1 MRFSNRFLTI
11 VLLALAAL
19 TSQTKTTQAQEKD
32 NRPNILFIFSDDHAY
47 QAIGAYDSKVNKT
60 PNLDRIANEGM
71 RFDRAFVTNSICGP
85 SRAVVL
91 TGKYGHLNGFVR
103 NGNTFNGN
111 QQTVSK
117 LLQSAGYETA
127 VIGKWHLKS
136 TPVGFDYYHVLIGQ
150 GPYYNPPMKTTNGP
164 INHVGYTTEIITDE
178 TLKYLKERQDSD
190 KPFFLMYQHK
200 APHRNW
206 QPGPNEINNYNNET
220 IPEPITLFDDY
231 KGRTSA
237 AKNQAMTVKEH
248 LTKYDLKLDPP
259 RNLTPEQLKVWNAAY
274 EKKNAEFEKLNL
286 EGDDLIRW
294 KYQRYVK
301 DYLRCIDSVD
311 KNVGRVLDYLEES
324 GLDENTIV
332 IYTSD
337 QGWYLGDH
345 GWYDKRWMYEES
357 FRTPLMVRW
366 PGKIKPGTVNTDMV
380 MNLDFAQTFLDIAGA
395 KQPEDMQGASMK
407 PVFEGKT
414 PEDWRKSVYY
424 HYYEFPGAHS
434 VAKHNGV
441 RTERYKLI
449 NFYENKEWELF
460 DLKEDPNE
468 LNSVYDD
475 PNYAKIKA
483 ELEIELERLQ
493 EYYKDDGSVVN
504 FGAERAKQQPKQLV
518 RRFRF
523 GDFDNTE
530 RSPHGAAVITD
541 GKQHIFL
548 NPSTNK
554 FNPAYKPITLGGF
567 IHPTAD
573 DGVIAAQ
580 GGEAMGYTMRLKDG
594 KIQFSVR
601 AQGQLFTAV
610 GPAIKLNAWTHVL
623 AVLDRNAKLGFYV
636 DGKRIKTD
644 VKAAFLPS
652 APADG
657 FTLGLD
663 GGSLVDDY
671 GAANGLQGKMADFRL
686 YWGVLEPAD
695 LESWI
700 QPK

>member
-1 MRFSNRFLTI
+1 MRNSKHFF
-11 VLLALAAL
+11 VLATLLL
-19 TSQTKTTQAQEKD
+19 SYSVTKAVEAQDKD
-32 NRPNILFIFSDDHAY
+32 SRPNILFIFSDDHAY
-47 QAIGAYDSKVNKT
+47 QSISAYGSIVNKT

-117 LLQSAGYETA
+117 LLQKAGYQTA

-136 TPVGFDYYHVLIGQ
+136 TPIGFDYYHVLIGQ
-150 GPYYNPPMKTTNGP
+150 GPYYNPPMKTTDGQV
-164 INHVGYTTEIITDE
+164 NHVGYTTEIITDQ
-178 TLKYLKERQDSD
+178 TLKYLKERRDPD

-220 IPEPITLFDDY
+220 IPEPLTLFDDY

-237 AKNQAMTVKEH
+237 ARNQAMTVREH
-248 LTKYDLKLDPP
+248 LTKTDLKLDPP
-259 RNLTPEQLKVWNAAY
+259 NNLTPEQLQVWNAAY
-274 EKKNAEFEKLNL
+274 DKKNAEFEKLNL
-286 EGDDLIRW
+286 EGDALIRW

-324 GLDENTIV
+324 GLAENTIV

-337 QGWYLGDH
+337 QGWYLGEH

-366 PGKIKPGTVNTDMV
+366 PGRVKPGTVNTDMV
-380 MNLDFAQTFLDIAGA
+380 MNLDFAQTFLDIAEA
-395 KQPEDMQGASMK
+395 DQPEDMQGASIK
-407 PVFEGKT
+407 PVLTGNT
-414 PEDWRKSVYY
+414 PDDWRKSVYY

-468 LNSVYDD
+468 LTSVYDD
-475 PNYAKIKA
+475 PAYAKIRKDLEV
-483 ELEIELERLQ
+483 ELKRLQ
-493 EYYKDDGSVVN
+493 EFYKDDGTVIN
-504 FGAERAKQQPKQLV
+504 FGAAKAKNYPTTLA

-523 GDFDNTE
+523 GDFDNSE
-530 RSPHGAAVITD
+530 KSPYGAAVTTG
-541 GKQHIFL
+541 GKTPLFQT
-548 NPSTNK
+548 PSSGK
-554 FNPAYKPITLGGF
+554 FNPEFKPITLGGF
-567 IHPTAD
+567 INPTD
-573 DGVIAAQ
+573 GNGVIAAQ
-580 GGEAMGYTMRLKDG
+580 GGVAMGYTMQLKDG
-594 KIQFSVR
+594 RLSFSIR
-601 AQGQLFTAV
+601 SQGQLYSAS
-610 GPAIKLNAWTHVL
+610 GPEIKLNEWTHVV
-623 AVLDRNAKLGFYV
+623 AVLDRNAKLAFVVNGEKV
-636 DGKRIKTD
+636 QTD
-644 VKAAFLPS
+644 IKAAFLTS

-657 FTLGLD
+657 FTLGAD
-663 GGSLVDDY
+663 GGSFVGDY
-671 GAANGLQGKMADFRL
+671 GQENGLKGKMADFRL
-686 YWGVLEPAD
+686 YWGILD
-695 LESWI
+695 KDTLQSWI
-700 QPK
+700 NRN

>member
-1 MRFSNRFLTI
+1 MRLSKQFL
-11 VLLALAAL
+11 VLTTLLLSVAG
-19 TSQTKTTQAQEKD
+19 TKTVRAQDKD
-32 NRPNILFIFSDDHAY
+32 SRPNILFIFSDDHAY
-47 QAIGAYDSKVNKT
+47 QSISAYGSIVNKT

-117 LLQSAGYETA
+117 LLQKAGYQTA

-136 TPVGFDYYHVLIGQ
+136 TPIGFDYYHVLIGQ
-150 GPYYNPPMKTTNGP
+150 GPYYNPPMKTTDGQV
-164 INHVGYTTEIITDE
+164 NHVGYTTEIITDQ
-178 TLKYLKERQDSD
+178 TLKYLKERRDPD

-237 AKNQAMTVKEH
+237 ARNQAMTVKEH
-248 LTKYDLKLDPP
+248 LTRTDLKLDPP
-259 RNLTPEQLKVWNAAY
+259 NNLTPEQLQVWNAAY
-274 EKKNAEFEKLNL
+274 DKKNAELEKLNL
-286 EGDDLIRW
+286 EGDALIRW

-324 GLDENTIV
+324 GLAENTIV

-337 QGWYLGDH
+337 QGWYLGEH

-366 PGKIKPGTVNTDMV
+366 PGKVKPGSVNTDMV

-395 KQPEDMQGASMK
+395 DQPEDMQGASIK
-407 PVFEGKT
+407 PVLAGKT
-414 PEDWRKSVYY
+414 PDDWRKSVYY

-468 LNSVYDD
+468 LTSVYDD
-475 PNYAKIKA
+475 PAYAKIRKDLEV
-483 ELEIELERLQ
+483 ELKRLQ
-493 EYYKDDGSVVN
+493 EFYKDDGTVIN
-504 FGAERAKQQPKQLV
+504 FGAAKAKNYPTTLA

-523 GDFDNTE
+523 GDFDNSE
-530 RSPHGAAVITD
+530 KSPYGAAVTTD
-541 GKQHIFL
+541 GKTPLFQT
-548 NPSTNK
+548 PSSGK
-554 FNPAYKPITLGGF
+554 FNPEFKPITLGGF
-567 IHPTAD
+567 INTTD
-573 DGVIAAQ
+573 GNGVIAAQ
-580 GGEAMGYTMRLKDG
+580 GGVAMGYTMQLKDG
-594 KIQFSVR
+594 RLSFSIR
-601 AQGQLFTAV
+601 SQGQLYSAS
-610 GPAIKLNAWTHVL
+610 GPEIKLNEWTHVV
-623 AVLDRNAKLGFYV
+623 AVLDRNAKLAFVVNGEKV
-636 DGKRIKTD
+636 QTN
-644 VKAAFLPS
+644 VKAAFLTS

-657 FTLGLD
+657 FTLGAD
-663 GGSLVDDY
+663 GGSFVGDY
-671 GAANGLQGKMADFRL
+671 GQENGLKGKMADFRL
-686 YWGVLEPAD
+686 YWGILD
-695 LESWI
+695 KDTLQSWI
-700 QPK
+700 HRN

>member
-1 MRFSNRFLTI
+1 MRFPNRILAF
-11 VLLALAAL
+11 VLLA
-19 TSQTKTTQAQEKD
+19 TSIASVPFSSAIAQDKD
-32 NRPNILFIFSDDHAY
+32 TRPNILFIFSDDHAY
-47 QAIGAYDSKVNKT
+47 QSISAYDSIVNKT

-103 NGNTFNGN
+103 NGNTFNGH

-117 LLQSAGYETA
+117 LLQQSGYETA

-150 GPYYNPPMKTTNGP
+150 GPYYNPPMKTTDGP
-164 INHVGYTTEIITDE
+164 VNHVGYTTEIITDQ
-178 TLKYLKERQDSD
+178 TLKYLKQRRDPD

-237 AKNQAMTVKEH
+237 ARNQEMTVKEH
-248 LTKYDLKLDPP
+248 LTRFDLKLDPP
-259 RNLTPEQLKVWNAAY
+259 RNLTPEQLKVWNDAY
-274 EKKNAEFEKLNL
+274 DEKNAELEKLNL

-324 GLDENTIV
+324 GLAENTIV

-337 QGWYLGDH
+337 QGWYLGEH

-395 KQPEDMQGASMK
+395 DQPDDMQGASMK
-407 PVFEGKT
+407 PVFEGNT
-414 PEDWRKSVYY
+414 PDDWRKSVYY

-475 PNYAKIKA
+475 PDYADIKKDLEV
-483 ELEIELERLQ
+483 ELQRLQ
-493 EYYKDDGSVVN
+493 EFYKDDGTIVN
-504 FGAERAKQQPKQLV
+504 FGADRAKLHPTELV

-523 GDFDNTE
+523 GEFDNIE
-530 RSPHGAAVITD
+530 RSPYGAAVLCD
-541 GKQHIFL
+541 GKKPLFQI
-548 NPSTNK
+548 PSTGK
-554 FNPAYKPITLGGF
+554 FSPDFKPITLGGF
-567 IHPTAD
+567 INPTAA

-580 GGEAMGYTMRLKDG
+580 GGQAMGYTMRLKDG
-594 KIQFSVR
+594 NLLFSVR
-601 AQGQLFTAV
+601 SEGQLFTAV
-610 GPAIKLNAWTHVL
+610 GPAIELNEWTHVI
-623 AVLDRNAKLGFYV
+623 AVLDRNAKLAFIV
-636 DGKRIKTD
+636 NGKKIKTD
-644 VKAAFLPS
+644 VKAAFISS

-657 FTLGLD
+657 FTLGID
-663 GGSLVDDY
+663 GGSLVEDY
-671 GAANGLQGKMADFRL
+671 GATNGLQGKMADFRL
-686 YWGVLEPAD
+686 FWGTLDNET
-695 LESWI
+695 LQSWVN
-700 QPK
+700 PK

>member
-1 MRFSNRFLTI
+1 MHFSKQFLTFAAM
-11 VLLALAAL
+11 ALSL
-19 TSQTKTTQAQEKD
+19 SIGQTAIAQDKD
-32 NRPNILFIFSDDHAY
+32 ARPNILFIFSDDHAY
-47 QAIGAYDSKVNKT
+47 QSISAYGSLVNKT

-91 TGKYGHLNGFVR
+91 TGKYGHLNGFVT

-117 LLQSAGYETA
+117 LLQTAGYETA

-136 TPVGFDYYHVLIGQ
+136 TPIGFDYYHVLIGQ
-150 GPYYNPPMKTTNGP
+150 GPYYNPPMKTTDGP
-164 INHVGYTTEIITDE
+164 VNHIGYTTEIITDQ
-178 TLKYLKERQDSD
+178 TLEYLKERRDPD

-206 QPGPNEINNYNNET
+206 QPGPDEINNYNNET

-231 KGRTSA
+231 QGRTSA
-237 AKNQAMTVKEH
+237 ARNQAMTVKEH
-248 LTKYDLKLDPP
+248 LTRYDLKLDPP
-259 RNLTPEQLKVWNAAY
+259 KNLTPEQLIVWNEAY
-274 EKKNAEFEKLNL
+274 DRKNAELAKLNL
-286 EGDDLIRW
+286 EGDALIRW

-324 GLDENTIV
+324 GLAENTIV

-337 QGWYLGDH
+337 QGWYLGEH

-366 PGKIKPGTVNTDMV
+366 PGKVKPGTVNTDMV
-380 MNLDFAQTFLDIAGA
+380 MNLDFAQTFLEIAGA
-395 KQPEDMQGASMK
+395 EQPEDMQGASLK

-414 PEDWRKSVYY
+414 PEDWRESVYY

-449 NFYENKEWELF
+449 HFYENKEWELF

-475 PNYAKIKA
+475 PAYASIKKD
-483 ELEIELERLQ
+483 LEIELERLQ
-493 EYYKDDGSVVN
+493 DFYKDDGTIVN
-504 FGAERAKQQPKQLV
+504 FGAARAKVQPTQLV

-523 GDFDNTE
+523 GDFKNTE
-530 RSPHGAAVITD
+530 KSPYGAAVKTD
-541 GKQHIFL
+541 GSKYIFH
-548 NPSTNK
+548 NPSGGK
-554 FNPAYKPITLGGF
+554 FSPDYKPITLGGF
-567 IHPTAD
+567 INPTD
-573 DGVIAAQ
+573 GNGVIAAQ
-580 GGEAMGYTMRLKDG
+580 GGEALGYTMLLKDG
-594 KIQFSVR
+594 KLTFSIR
-601 AQGQLFTAV
+601 SQGQRFTAV
-610 GPAIKLNAWTHVL
+610 GPEIELNKWTHVV
-623 AVLDRNAKLGFYV
+623 AVLDRNAKLAFAV
-636 DGKRIKTD
+636 NGKKLQTD

-652 APADG
+652 APADA

-663 GGSLVDDY
+663 GGSLVGDY
-671 GAANGLQGKMADFRL
+671 GQANGLKGKIADFRL
-686 YWGVLEPAD
+686 YWGTLEKET
-695 LESWI
+695 LQGWVN
-700 QPK
+700 PK